1 MRLNLSLGIN
11 PIIVKELRSRMR
23 EARAFVTLTGVLLVL
38 GVVSYLIYRMVLA
51 TNAYNPN
58 PLSPQI
64 GQTLFLTLAFLELLM
79 VCFIAPAVTAG
90 AISGEQEKLTY
101 EMLLATPLR
110 PASILWGKLVSALS
124 YVFLLIFAAIPM
136 ASLIFIFGGVSLR
149 DMAKALIIL
158 VTVAVTLGVF
168 GLFMSALFKRTS
180 RATVLTYLVVALL
193 LFGTIFI
200 YIALGVIRQAEPARW
215 ILVANP
221 ISAMISA
228 LSPSM
233 PFDSPLWSSFAYSLF
248 SFGGGGLRMLGGA
261 TISQTA
267 IPRPLYHYS
276 LPLYGGLTLLLYLIS
291 TRLVR
296 TTRRWH
302 IGWRDA
308 AIVVAILGAFGGAV
322 ALAFTGT
329 AGRYENVSIFQAS
342 TPAPVMVEEVVV
354 ERVVEAYPEPPAE
367 VPPGAVI
374 DAPTPTPA
382 VPTSTPTPAPTP
394 FDPGNTGRIYAAVI
408 RELYL
413 SEYGNADLPA
423 DAVLYVVRTT
433 DDSFGDPKA
442 PTSDAQ
448 LISAEAQEAANEA
461 LAELPIQ
468 VQWIEDREDAPVDED
483 GRIAGGGGLIV
494 LGNLHMISGLEGTA
508 SGMITDNRSETGR
521 TYFINYQKGSWLVT
535 GNTDYLWEK

>member
-23 EARAFVTLTGVLLVL
+23 EARAFVTLTGVLLLL
-38 GVVSYLIYRMVLA
+38 GVVSYLIYRMTLA
-51 TNAYNPN
+51 TTTYISTPV
-58 PLSPQI
+58 SPQI

-136 ASLIFIFGGVSLR
+136 ASLIFIFGGVALR

-180 RATVLTYLVVALL
+180 RATVLTYLVVALV
-193 LFGTIFI
+193 LFGTIFL
-200 YIALGVIRQAEPARW
+200 YIALGVIRQSEPARW
-215 ILVANP
+215 ILIANP

-233 PFDSPLWSSFAYSLF
+233 PFDSPIWSSFAYPLM
-248 SFGGGGLRMLGGA
+248 SFGGGGLGMLGGA
-261 TISQTA
+261 TISQTS

-276 LPLYGGLTLLLYLIS
+276 LPLYGGLTLLLYVLT

-302 IGWRDA
+302 VSWRDA
-308 AIVVAILGAFGGAV
+308 ATAVALFGAFGGAV
-322 ALAFTGT
+322 VLAFTGT
-329 AGRYENVSIFQAS
+329 AGRYENVSIFQAA
-342 TPAPVMVEEVVV
+342 TPAPFMVEQGVAV
-354 ERVVEAYPEPPAE
+354 ERIVEVAPEPPLE
-367 VPPGAVI
+367 EPPGEITAT
-374 DAPTPTPA
+374 PTPTPA
-382 VPTSTPTPAPTP
+382 EPPTPAPTP
-394 FDPGNTGRIYAAVI
+394 FEPGNMGLIYAAVI
-408 RELYL
+408 RHMYL
-413 SEYGNADLPA
+413 IEFGRADLPENT
-423 DAVLYVVRTT
+423 VLYVAHRT
-433 DDSFGDPKA
+433 DDSFGDPNT
-442 PTSDAQ
+442 PTSDEQ
-448 LISAEAQEAANEA
+448 LISAEVQEAASAA
-461 LAELPIQ
+461 LADLPLE
-468 VQWIEDREDAPVDED
+468 VRWIEERSRAPVDEEGHIAD
-483 GRIAGGGGLIV
+483 GGRLIV
-494 LGNLHMISGLEGTA
+494 LGNLHIQSGTEGTVSGL
-508 SGMITDNRSETGR
+508 ITNNQTETGW
-521 TYFINYQKGSWLVT
+521 TFIINYENGSWLVAGDT
-535 GNTDYLWEK
+535 GYLWEK

>member
-23 EARAFVTLTGVLLVL
+23 EARAFVTLTGVLLLL
-38 GVVSYLIYRMVLA
+38 GVVSYLIYRMTLA
-51 TNAYNPN
+51 TSTYISTPV
-58 PLSPQI
+58 SPQI

-136 ASLIFIFGGVSLR
+136 ASLIFIFGGVALR

-180 RATVLTYLVVALL
+180 RATVLTYLVVALV
-193 LFGTIFI
+193 LFGTIFL

-215 ILVANP
+215 ILIANP
-221 ISAMISA
+221 ISAMLSA

-233 PFDSPLWSSFAYSLF
+233 PFDNPIWSSFAYPLM
-248 SFGGGGLRMLGGA
+248 SFGGGGLGMLGGA
-261 TISQTA
+261 TISQTG

-276 LPLYGGLTLLLYLIS
+276 LPLYGGLTLLLYMLT

-308 AIVVAILGAFGGAV
+308 AIAVALFAAFGGAV

-329 AGRYENVSIFQAS
+329 AGRYENVSIFQVP
-342 TPAPVMVEEVVV
+342 TPAPFMVEEQVVA
-354 ERVVEAYPEPPAE
+354 ERVFVEPAVEPPAE
-367 VPPGAVI
+367 IAPGEVVEVL
-374 DAPTPTPA
+374 TPTPA
-382 VPTSTPTPAPTP
+382 EPPTPAPTP
-394 FDPGNTGRIYAAVI
+394 LEPGNMGLIYAAVI
-408 RELYL
+408 RHMYL
-413 SEYGNADLPA
+413 IGFGRADLPENT
-423 DAVLYVVRTT
+423 VLYVVRRT
-433 DDSFGDPKA
+433 DDNFGDPNT
-442 PTSDAQ
+442 PLSDDQ
-448 LISAEAQEAANEA
+448 LITSEVQEAASAA
-461 LAELPIQ
+461 LADLPLQ
-468 VQWIEDREDAPVDED
+468 VRWIEERDGAPVDEED
-483 GRIAGGGGLIV
+483 RIADGGRLIV
-494 LGNLHMISGLEGTA
+494 LGNLHMQSGTEGTVSGL
-508 SGMITDNRSETGR
+508 ITDNQAEKAWT
-521 TYFINYQKGSWLVT
+521 FIINYENGSWLVAGDT
-535 GNTDYLWEK
+535 GYLWEK